1 MDVASPRIRALFA
14 TLVIAAVALFVL
26 ARGDEPESAA
36 DPPATARSDGPS
48 GAIDARPSAPFESD
62 PVSPPADQSV
72 DDAFFSLFPEDDSAW
87 AWSRV
92 DLDALWTDLGVK
104 LDGFRVIYNDD
115 APMAHV
121 RKHLLK
127 T

>member
-1 MDVASPRIRALFA
+1 MPCNGIMLLGDTS
-14 TLVIAAVALFVL
+14 TKVIAMHCDYPLFEKNPL
-26 ARGDEPESAA
+26 GPRHYYLSEKYYLKMKA
-36 DPPATARSDGPS
+36 DPYP
-48 GAIDARPSAPFESD
+48 
-62 PVSPPADQSV
+62 
-72 DDAFFSLFPEDDSAW
+72 
-87 AWSRV
+87 V